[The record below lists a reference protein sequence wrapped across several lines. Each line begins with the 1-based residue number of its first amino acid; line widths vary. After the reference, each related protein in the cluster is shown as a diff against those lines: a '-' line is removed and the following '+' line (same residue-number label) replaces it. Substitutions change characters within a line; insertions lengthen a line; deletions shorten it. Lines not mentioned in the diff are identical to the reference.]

1 MTVAGQ
7 KQLCPNPKCG
17 AENGLSANVCPKCG
31 APQRQLLA
39 RGTILRGR
47 YRIEAVRGCGGFG
60 AVYRATDLQ
69 TGQTVAIKENQRHQ
83 TFQRFEREGKLLM
96 QLSHPN
102 LPKVHEVFVDQTTGR
117 AFLVMDFI
125 DGETLEEMLE
135 RLQRPLT
142 WQETQPILAQVINA
156 LNHLHRSKVVH
167 RDIKPSNIVVTKRY
181 ETVYDEVDDWGEV
194 VVPPPK
200 LTETQIAAETDD
212 KRFEQGK
219 RLWEQ
224 GHLTNLQRD
233 GWELSGIC
241 WSEQAKVIV
250 DCPFGCG
257 RKLRFPNRKLEV
269 TCPICQRSFVWTPE
283 AQREGVTFDGKSYQ
297 VVWEIFGEIAPPF
310 WLSKER
316 NCTCSDFRGRRLCK
330 HLVALLLAWVHEP
343 QRFKVVAEKKERR
356 PVKRRVP
363 RRVERQWVMLVD
375 FGVAKVME
383 EVDPKRPRSS
393 SIVAWTDGYSPP
405 EQYASGCQVDAR
417 ADQYA
422 LAATVVFA
430 LTGKTP
436 DDAFTRM
443 EKFRKGEPTL
453 PTKPDGVPESV
464 WKAIEVAMRFEPNY
478 RFADVDEFLEAV
490 SGQGKLPPEPPK
502 AKTKVDVIKDAIWV
516 TIVCAIWG
524 AIQGAILAAILVAK
538 FGAIKGVIFGAIFM
552 AILFAIIA
560 GTTMGAILGAIFV
573 TIIGAILGAIFGIV
587 LSAIWGTTLGTIESA
602 REGAIFGA
610 ISMAILGAIAIVSGS
625 ANEDTR
631 KAKGEG

>member
-1 MTVAGQ
+1 
-7 KQLCPNPKCG
+7 
-17 AENGLSANVCPKCG
+17 
-31 APQRQLLA
+31 
-39 RGTILRGR
+39 
-47 YRIEAVRGCGGFG
+47 
-60 AVYRATDLQ
+60 
-69 TGQTVAIKENQRHQ
+69 
-83 TFQRFEREGKLLM
+83 
-96 QLSHPN
+96 
-102 LPKVHEVFVDQTTGR
+102 
-117 AFLVMDFI
+117 MDFI
-125 DGETLEEMLE
+125 DGETLEEMLQ
-135 RLQRPLT
+135 RLKRPLT
-142 WQETQPILAQVINA
+142 WQEAQPILAQVINA
-156 LNHLHRSKVVH
+156 LNHLHRNKVVH
-167 RDIKPSNIVVTKRY
+167 RDIKPSNIIVTKRY
-181 ETVYDEVDDWGEV
+181 ETVYDEVDDWEEV
-194 VVPPPK
+194 TVPPPK

-269 TCPICQRSFVWTPE
+269 TCPICQRSFVWTPK

-297 VVWEIFGEIAPPF
+297 VVWEISGEIAPPF

-343 QRFKVVAEKKERR
+343 QRFKVVSEKKERR
-356 PVKRRVP
+356 PIKRQVP
-363 RRVERQWVMLVD
+363 RQVERQHVFLVD

-405 EQYASGCQVDAR
+405 EQYASGGQVDAR
-417 ADQYA
+417 SDQYA
-422 LAATVVFA
+422 LAATMVFA

-464 WKAIEVAMRFEPNY
+464 WKAIEVAMQFEPSQ
-478 RFADVDEFLEAV
+478 RFADMNEFWDAV
-490 SGQGKLPPEPPK
+490 HVNEFWRAIYDGRGKPAFEPSKAGTKLSGLWS
-502 AKTKVDVIKDAIWV
+502 TIKSTISVLIWFGFLIAILWD
-516 TIVCAIWG
+516 AIWG
-524 AIQGAILAAILVAK
+524 AIGGAIILGAIV
-538 FGAIKGVIFGAIFM
+538 FGAIVGAIIWSSYRRTTEEGIILGMLWGAIIFGATFG
-552 AILFAIIA
+552 AIILGRDENA
-560 GTTMGAILGAIFV
+560 IMGAILGAF
-573 TIIGAILGAIFGIV
+573 
-587 LSAIWGTTLGTIESA
+587 
-602 REGAIFGA
+602 FGA
-610 ISMAILGAIAIVSGS
+610 IEGALVSVCGLSILVAIWDL
-625 ANEDTR
+625 R
-631 KAKGEG
+631 EGKR

>member
-1 MTVAGQ
+1 
-7 KQLCPNPKCG
+7 
-17 AENGLSANVCPKCG
+17 
-31 APQRQLLA
+31 
-39 RGTILRGR
+39 
-47 YRIEAVRGCGGFG
+47 VRGCGGFG

-69 TGQTVAIKENQRHQ
+69 TGQIVAIKENQRHQ

-135 RLQRPLT
+135 RLKRPLN
-142 WQETQPILAQVINA
+142 WQEAQPILAQVINA
-156 LNHLHRSKVVH
+156 LNHLHRNKVVH
-167 RDIKPSNIVVTKRY
+167 RDIKPSNIIVTKRY
-181 ETVYDEVDDWGEV
+181 ETVYDEVDDWEEV
-194 VVPPPK
+194 TVPPPK

-269 TCPICQRSFVWTPE
+269 TCPICQRSFVWTPK

-297 VVWEIFGEIAPPF
+297 VVWEISGEIAPPF

-343 QRFKVVAEKKERR
+343 QKFKVVSEKKERR
-356 PVKRRVP
+356 PIKRQVP
-363 RRVERQWVMLVD
+363 RQVERQHVFLVD

-417 ADQYA
+417 SDQYA
-422 LAATVVFA
+422 LAATMVFA

-453 PTKPDGVPESV
+453 PPKPDGVPESV
-464 WKAIEVAMRFEPNY
+464 LKAIEVAMRFEPSQ
-478 RFADVDEFLEAV
+478 RFDDVDKFWEAIH
-490 SGQGKLPPEPPK
+490 GRGKLPVEPSK
-502 AKTKVDVIKDAIWV
+502 KETKPSRHRRTIKSAILDAIESAIEGATGGANLGAILV
-516 TIVCAIWG
+516 GILGAIGGAIWG
-524 AIQGAILAAILVAK
+524 AILGGILGGIW
-538 FGAIKGVIFGAIFM
+538 
-552 AILFAIIA
+552 
-560 GTTMGAILGAIFV
+560 GAILGAIW
-573 TIIGAILGAIFGIV
+573 GAKE
-587 LSAIWGTTLGTIESA
+587 GTKRGD
-602 REGAIFGA
+602 R
-610 ISMAILGAIAIVSGS
+610 
-625 ANEDTR
+625 
-631 KAKGEG
+631 

>member
-1 MTVAGQ
+1 MLSAT
-7 KQLCPNPKCG
+7 QLCPNPKCG
-17 AENGLSANVCPKCG
+17 VENGLSANVCPKCG
-31 APQRQLLA
+31 TPQRQLLA
-39 RGTILRGR
+39 RGTILKGH

-69 TGQTVAIKENQRHQ
+69 TGQIVAIKENQRHQ

-96 QLSHPN
+96 HLRHPN
-102 LPKVHEVFVDQTTGR
+102 LPKVHEVFIDQTTGR

-125 DGETLEEMLE
+125 DSETLEEMLE
-135 RLQRPLT
+135 RLKRPLN
-142 WQETQPILAQVINA
+142 WQEAQPILAQVINA
-156 LNHLHRSKVVH
+156 LNHLHRNKVVH
-167 RDIKPSNIVVTKRY
+167 RDIKPSNIIVTKRY
-181 ETVYDEVDDWGEV
+181 ETVYDEVDDWEEV
-194 VVPPPK
+194 TVPPPK

-269 TCPICQRSFVWTPE
+269 TCPICQRSFVWTPK

-297 VVWEIFGEIAPPF
+297 VVWEISGEIAPPF

-343 QRFKVVAEKKERR
+343 QRFKVVSEKKERR
-356 PVKRRVP
+356 PIKRQVP
-363 RRVERQWVMLVD
+363 RQVERQHVFLVD

-405 EQYASGCQVDAR
+405 EQYASGGQVDAR

-422 LAATVVFA
+422 LAATMVFA

-453 PTKPDGVPESV
+453 PPKPDGVPESV
-464 WKAIEVAMRFEPNY
+464 WKAIEVAMRFEPSQ
-478 RFADVDEFLEAV
+478 RFADVDKFWEAIH
-490 SGQGKLPPEPPK
+490 SRGKLPVEPSK
-502 AKTKVDVIKDAIWV
+502 KETKVDVIKDAILD
-516 TIVCAIWG
+516 AIES
-524 AIQGAILAAILVAK
+524 AIEGAILGAIWAAILVAK
-538 FGAIKGVIFGAIFM
+538 FGAIKGMIFGAIFM
-552 AILFAIIA
+552 AILFAIA
-560 GTTMGAILGAIFV
+560 GTTMGAIFG
-573 TIIGAILGAIFGIV
+573 TIIGAILGAILGTN
-587 LSAIWGTTLGTIESA
+587 LGAIWGAIWGAI
-602 REGAIFGA
+602 EGAKEGGILGA

>member
-1 MTVAGQ
+1 MLSAT
-7 KQLCPNPKCG
+7 QLCPNPKCG
-17 AENGLSANVCPKCG
+17 VENGLSANVCPKCG
-31 APQRQLLA
+31 TPQRQLLA

-69 TGQTVAIKENQRHQ
+69 TGQIVAIKENQRHQ

-135 RLQRPLT
+135 RLKRPLN
-142 WQETQPILAQVINA
+142 WQEAQPILAQVINA

-200 LTETQIAAETDD
+200 LTEDHIAKLTDD
-212 KRFEQGK
+212 RRFEQGMNYWRDGW
-219 RLWEQ
+219 RLE
-224 GHLTNLQRD
+224 NLQRD
-233 GWELSGIC
+233 GWTLMGDCWGDLNPITRDRRHYHLTVTLTPKGISG
-241 WSEQAKVIV
+241 
-250 DCPFGCG
+250 
-257 RKLRFPNRKLEV
+257 
-269 TCPICQRSFVWTPE
+269 QR
-283 AQREGVTFDGKSYQ
+283 
-297 VVWEIFGEIAPPF
+297 
-310 WLSKER
+310 
-316 NCTCSDFRGRRLCK
+316 CTCSDFRGRRLCK

-343 QRFKVVAEKKERR
+343 QRFKVVSEKKERR
-356 PVKRRVP
+356 PIKRQVP
-363 RRVERQWVMLVD
+363 RQVERQHVFLVD

-405 EQYASGCQVDAR
+405 EQYASGGQVDAR

-422 LAATVVFA
+422 LAATIVFA

-453 PTKPDGVPESV
+453 PPKPNEVPESV
-464 WKAIEVAMRFEPNY
+464 WKAIEVAMRFEPSQ
-478 RFADVDEFLEAV
+478 RFDDVNEFLKAAR
-490 SGQGKLPPEPPK
+490 GWGKLPPKPP
-502 AKTKVDVIKDAIWV
+502 KVDVIKVAIKGAKDAAKAMAILGMFLVSIRGAIEV
-516 TIVCAIWG
+516 TIAGAILGTIWG
-524 AIQGAILAAILVAK
+524 AIANT
-538 FGAIKGVIFGAIFM
+538 IFGTSRLIY
-552 AILFAIIA
+552 
-560 GTTMGAILGAIFV
+560 LGAIVGSIVSVILF
-573 TIIGAILGAIFGIV
+573 TIVVA
-587 LSAIWGTTLGTIESA
+587 IES
-602 REGAIFGA
+602 I
-610 ISMAILGAIAIVSGS
+610 
-625 ANEDTR
+625 T
-631 KAKGEG
+631 KGKR

>member
-1 MTVAGQ
+1 MLSAT
-7 KQLCPNPKCG
+7 QLCPNPKCG

-31 APQRQLLA
+31 TPQRQLLA

-102 LPKVHEVFVDQTTGR
+102 LPTVHEVFVDQTTGR

-135 RLQRPLT
+135 RLKRPLT
-142 WQETQPILAQVINA
+142 WQEAQPILAQVINA
-156 LNHLHRSKVVH
+156 LNHLHRNKVVH
-167 RDIKPSNIVVTKRY
+167 RDIKPSNIIVTKRY
-181 ETVYDEVDDWGEV
+181 ETVYDEVDDWEEV
-194 VVPPPK
+194 TVPPPK

-269 TCPICQRSFVWTPE
+269 TCPICQRSFVWTPK

-297 VVWEIFGEIAPPF
+297 VVWEISGEIAPPF

-343 QRFKVVAEKKERR
+343 QRFKVVSEKKERR
-356 PVKRRVP
+356 PIKRQVP
-363 RRVERQWVMLVD
+363 RQVERQHVFLVD

-405 EQYASGCQVDAR
+405 EQYASGVQVDAR

-422 LAATVVFA
+422 LAATMVFA

-453 PTKPDGVPESV
+453 PPKPDGVPESV
-464 WKAIEVAMRFEPNY
+464 WKAIEVAMRFEPSQ
-478 RFADVDEFLEAV
+478 RFADVDKFWEAIH
-490 SGQGKLPPEPPK
+490 GRGKLPVEPSK
-502 AKTKVDVIKDAIWV
+502 KETKPSRHRRTIKSAILDAIESAIEGA
-516 TIVCAIWG
+516 TGGANLGAILGTNLGAIWG
-524 AIQGAILAAILVAK
+524 AIW
-538 FGAIKGVIFGAIFM
+538 
-552 AILFAIIA
+552 
-560 GTTMGAILGAIFV
+560 GAILG
-573 TIIGAILGAIFGIV
+573 GILGAIWG
-587 LSAIWGTTLGTIESA
+587 AI
-602 REGAIFGA
+602 EGA
-610 ISMAILGAIAIVSGS
+610 
-625 ANEDTR
+625 
-631 KAKGEG
+631 KEGTKRGDR

>member
-1 MTVAGQ
+1 MLSAT
-7 KQLCPNPKCG
+7 QLCPNPKCG
-17 AENGLSANVCPKCG
+17 VENGLSANVCPKCG
-31 APQRQLLA
+31 TPQRQLLA

-83 TFQRFEREGKLLM
+83 TFQRFEREGKLLI

-102 LPKVHEVFVDQTTGR
+102 LPTVHEVFVDQTTGR

-142 WQETQPILAQVINA
+142 WQEAQPIFAQVINA
-156 LNHLHRSKVVH
+156 LNHLHRNKVVH
-167 RDIKPSNIVVTKRY
+167 RDIKPSNIIVTKR
-181 ETVYDEVDDWGEV
+181 
-194 VVPPPK
+194 
-200 LTETQIAAETDD
+200 
-212 KRFEQGK
+212 
-219 RLWEQ
+219 
-224 GHLTNLQRD
+224 
-233 GWELSGIC
+233 
-241 WSEQAKVIV
+241 SEKVHV
-250 DCPFGCG
+250 F
-257 RKLRFPNRKLEV
+257 
-269 TCPICQRSFVWTPE
+269 
-283 AQREGVTFDGKSYQ
+283 
-297 VVWEIFGEIAPPF
+297 
-310 WLSKER
+310 
-316 NCTCSDFRGRRLCK
+316 
-330 HLVALLLAWVHEP
+330 
-343 QRFKVVAEKKERR
+343 
-356 PVKRRVP
+356 
-363 RRVERQWVMLVD
+363 LVD

-405 EQYASGCQVDAR
+405 EQYASGGQVDAR
-417 ADQYA
+417 SDQYA
-422 LAATVVFA
+422 LAATMVFA

-443 EKFRKGEPTL
+443 EKFREGEPTL
-453 PTKPDGVPESV
+453 PPKPDGVPESV

-538 FGAIKGVIFGAIFM
+538 FGAIKGMIFGAIFM